1 MNKHIDEV
9 IHAIVS
15 RITNVARLWSRNSA
29 RDNSEDWTKIV
40 KIRDISEHSAS
51 KNSSVSLELARE
63 QSLAPALRSGWMK
76 RKYGGQKLL
85 RFLGQC
91 INIKI
96 TFADGQMGYTSY
108 DAAEENFVHLL
119 LFKNRHSSSSSSSS
133 LLARRVAP
141 RVLSLPEIEF
151 VRERERERERDSGS
165 FD

>member
-1 MNKHIDEV
+1 
-9 IHAIVS
+9 
-15 RITNVARLWSRNSA
+15 
-29 RDNSEDWTKIV
+29 
-40 KIRDISEHSAS
+40 
-51 KNSSVSLELARE
+51 
-63 QSLAPALRSGWMK
+63 MK

-151 VRERERERERDSGS
+151 VREREREREREILDHSIKSVARKKPKFDPS
-165 FD
+165 FRLS

>member
-96 TFADGQMGYTSY
+96 THLCTERGKVCLLFIIVSKIGI
-108 DAAEENFVHLL
+108 LL
-119 LFKNRHSSSSSSSS
+119 LLLLLLYSREESHQGYFLCLRSNSS
-133 LLARRVAP
+133 
-141 RVLSLPEIEF
+141 
-151 VRERERERERDSGS
+151 ERERERERDSGS